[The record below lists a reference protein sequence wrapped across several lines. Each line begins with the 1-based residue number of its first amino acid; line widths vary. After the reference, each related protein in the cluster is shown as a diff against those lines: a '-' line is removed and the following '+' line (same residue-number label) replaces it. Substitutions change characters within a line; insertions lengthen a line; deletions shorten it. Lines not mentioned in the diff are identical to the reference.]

1 MSPRRPRRSI
11 ALRLVAAMAAVAAVT
26 ALLALP
32 VSLVYFERRLPPAT
46 ADLVEAQLRGGDFD
60 GAAELGLL
68 TALTAGLGALLGLL
82 VARRLARPLQ
92 AVSAAARR
100 VARGDLSARAAA
112 LLPAHGRGTR
122 RRRARDEAQQL
133 VDDFDGMAAAL
144 QRLDTERR
152 TTAAAVAHELRTPLA
167 VLQGRLEAVRDGVL
181 PLDADGVTAL
191 VQQTRT
197 LARLVEDLKALSL
210 ADAGQLSLRRRTV
223 DLAALAATVL
233 DGFRVQ
239 AAGAGV
245 RLHLTVPPAGPG
257 ALDVTGDPERLTQV
271 LGNLLDNALRH
282 TPGGGEVRVGLE
294 RRGDDVHLTVRD
306 TGTGLP
312 GGDAGRV
319 FDRFW
324 RADPSSRGTGQGL
337 AVVRTLVEAHGG
349 RVDARDLPEGGAE
362 FAVRLPAGGR

>member
-1 MSPRRPRRSI
+1 MSPRLPRRSI
-11 ALRLVAAMAAVAAVT
+11 ALRLVAAMTAVAAVT

-32 VSLVYFERRLPPAT
+32 VALVYFERRLPPAT

-100 VARGDLSARAAA
+100 VAGGDLSARAAA
-112 LLPAHGRGTR
+112 LLPAHDRGTR
-122 RRRARDEAQQL
+122 CRRTRDEAQQL

-144 QRLDTERR
+144 QRLDGERR

-181 PLDADGVTAL
+181 PLDADGVAAL

-197 LARLVEDLKALSL
+197 LARLVDDLKTLSL

-223 DLAALAATVL
+223 DLAALATAVL
-233 DGFRVQ
+233 DGFRAQ

-245 RLHLTVPPAGPG
+245 GLHLAVPAAGPPG
-257 ALDVTGDPERLTQV
+257 SLVVSGDPERLTQV

-282 TPGGGEVRVGLE
+282 TPRGGEVRVGLE
-294 RRGDDVHLTVRD
+294 RRDDGVHLTVRD

-312 GGDAGRV
+312 GADAQRV

-324 RADPSSRGTGQGL
+324 TADPASRGTGQGL

-349 RVDARDLPEGGAE
+349 RVHARDLPAGGAE
-362 FAVRLPAGGR
+362 FAVRLPAGG